1 MSLKQKVI
9 RGVIWSLIQRWG
21 SQAITF
27 IVFLLLARLLKPQA
41 FGLVALATVFLNF
54 VQLFTD
60 QGLSSAIVQRR
71 TLEPGHLDTAFWIN
85 IALGTLLTLISVTA
99 AELVGAF
106 FKEPNLTSVVRW
118 LSLSFLLSSLNSVQ
132 DAILTRE
139 LNFKALMVKSL
150 LGNFAGGIAGVTMAL
165 LGFGVWSLVGRQ
177 LVSAVIDVV
186 VLWKASKW
194 RPGFRISLHCF
205 NELFS
210 YGINVVGLNI
220 LKFVNRR
227 SGDLLI
233 GYFLG
238 PVALGYYTVAYRIIS
253 IVTEVMIVTIQ
264 RLALPVFSRLQQDLE
279 KLRQTFFNAVKFT
292 SLVATPAFLGL
303 SALAP
308 EIVVVVFGEQ
318 WKPSIPVMQVLGLI
332 SLLYAGLYYN
342 DPLIM
347 ALGKPQWSLRLTC
360 LEAIL
365 NFVFFVVAVRW
376 GIVAVASAFVIRGY
390 LMFPIVL
397 LVVNKVLPFKWDEYF
412 RQYLPQLIAGLGMVF
427 ALLGAKFLLNDKLN
441 VHILLPAYIVFGVA
455 VYVTTI
461 LVIAPKLL
469 RQAVELFRSA
479 LPQSMVK
486 KARLSV

>member
-1 MSLKQKVI
+1 
-9 RGVIWSLIQRWG
+9 
-21 SQAITF
+21 
-27 IVFLLLARLLKPQA
+27 
-41 FGLVALATVFLNF
+41 
-54 VQLFTD
+54 
-60 QGLSSAIVQRR
+60 
-71 TLEPGHLDTAFWIN
+71 
-85 IALGTLLTLISVTA
+85 
-99 AELVGAF
+99 
-106 FKEPNLTSVVRW
+106 
-118 LSLSFLLSSLNSVQ
+118 
-132 DAILTRE
+132 
-139 LNFKALMVKSL
+139 
-150 LGNFAGGIAGVTMAL
+150 
-165 LGFGVWSLVGRQ
+165 
-177 LVSAVIDVV
+177 
-186 VLWKASKW
+186 
-194 RPGFRISLHCF
+194 
-205 NELFS
+205 
-210 YGINVVGLNI
+210 

-365 NFVFFVVAVRW
+365 
-376 GIVAVASAFVIRGY
+376 
-390 LMFPIVL
+390 
-397 LVVNKVLPFKWDEYF
+397 
-412 RQYLPQLIAGLGMVF
+412 
-427 ALLGAKFLLNDKLN
+427 
-441 VHILLPAYIVFGVA
+441 
-455 VYVTTI
+455 
-461 LVIAPKLL
+461 
-469 RQAVELFRSA
+469 
-479 LPQSMVK
+479 
-486 KARLSV
+486 